1 MRRKYIRMIVLGMI
15 FALVAFSLFET
26 STSKAIGAEKKV
38 FHWKFSSH
46 SAPGNK
52 MLAPCQLWWCEQI
65 EKRSE
70 GQIKIKMYWVDELC
84 GPKEMM
90 MAVKSRLAD
99 VVGQVPGYTPGETPI
114 WNATYLPFLWA
125 SRLDQTMMI
134 YPRLARESKPFIDEM
149 NKFNC
154 IYAGAY
160 EHEGYNIIGKKPVR
174 TVNDF
179 KGLRIRAMTD
189 LGEILKQF
197 GAVPML
203 VPVTE
208 MYSALDTGI
217 VDALCHARLTFH
229 SYKVDEISKY
239 MTLDMNMGAAP
250 TFYFINKDAW
260 NELPDHLKKVVESV
274 VADLPA
280 FMWDFQRDPEKHA
293 EADRVIK
300 EKGIEVI
307 HFPKAERDKLA
318 AKAESVWEAW
328 AKRTANYA
336 NAKKAL
342 EDYVRIRDEVIAKYP
357 QGAPGIKYK

>member
-1 MRRKYIRMIVLGMI
+1 MFGII
-15 FALVAFSLFET
+15 FALVAFSSLGT
-26 STSKAIGAEKKV
+26 SLSNGAAAEKKV
-38 FHWKFSSH
+38 FYWKFSSH

-52 MLAPCQLWWCEQI
+52 MLAPCQIWWCEQI

-125 SRLDQTMMI
+125 PRLDQTMMI

-217 VDALCHARLTFH
+217 VEALCHARLTFH

-239 MTLDMNMGAAP
+239 MTVDMNMGAAP

-260 NELPDHLKKVVESV
+260 NELPDHLKKVVQSV
-274 VADLPA
+274 VDDLPA
-280 FMWDFQRDPEKHA
+280 FMWDFQRFPERHA

-300 EKGIEVI
+300 EKSIEVI
-307 HFPKAERDKLA
+307 RFPKAERDKLA
-318 AKAESVWEAW
+318 AKADSVWETW
-328 AKRTANYA
+328 AKRTANYE
-336 NAKKAL
+336 NAKTAL
-342 EDYVRIRDEVIAKYP
+342 ADYIRIRDEVIGEYP
-357 QGAPGIKYK
+357 QGALGIQYK

>member
-1 MRRKYIRMIVLGMI
+1 MRTKSVRTIILGVI
-15 FALVAFSLFET
+15 FTFVAFSSLET
-26 STSKAIGAEKKV
+26 STPKAIGAERKV

-52 MLAPCQLWWCEQI
+52 MLAPCQIWWAEQV
-65 EKRSE
+65 EKRSN
-70 GQIKIKMYWVDELC
+70 GQIKVKMYWVDELC

-114 WNATYLPFLWA
+114 WNATFLPFLWA
-125 SRLDQTMMI
+125 PRLDQTMMI

-174 TVNDF
+174 TVSDF
-179 KGLRIRAMTD
+179 KGLRIRVMTD

-217 VDALCHARLTFH
+217 VDALCHAQLTFH

-260 NELPDHLKKVVESV
+260 NELPEDLKKAIQSV
-274 VADLPA
+274 VDDLPA
-280 FMWDFQRDPEKHA
+280 FMWDFQSFPERHA
-293 EADRVIK
+293 DADRMIK

-342 EDYVRIRDEVIAKYP
+342 EDYVRIREEVIAKYP

>member
-1 MRRKYIRMIVLGMI
+1 MNRKFFKWIVSGMI
-15 FALVAFSLFET
+15 FTFVAFSSLGT
-26 STSKAIGAEKKV
+26 LIPKAIGAEKKV

-46 SAPGNK
+46 VPPGNK
-52 MLAPCQLWWCEQI
+52 LLGACQTWWSEQI

-70 GQIKIKMYWVDELC
+70 GQIKIKMYWIDELC

-99 VVGQVPGYTPGETPI
+99 VVGHTPGYTPGETPI
-114 WNATYLPFLWA
+114 WNAAYLPFLWA
-125 SRLDQTMMI
+125 PRVDQTMMI
-134 YPRLARESKPFIDEM
+134 YSRLARESKPFINEM

-154 IYAGAY
+154 IYVGAY
-160 EHEGYNIIGKKPVR
+160 EHSGYNLMGKKPVR

-179 KGLRIRAMTD
+179 KGLRVRVMSD

-217 VDALCHARLTFH
+217 VDVVCHARLSFH
-229 SYKVDEISKY
+229 QFKIDEISKY

-260 NELPDHLKKVVESV
+260 KELPDHLKKVIESV
-274 VADLPA
+274 VDDLSA
-280 FMWDFQRDPEKHA
+280 FIWDFQYEPGKFV

-307 HFPKAERDKLA
+307 HFPKAERDKLE
-318 AKAESVWEAW
+318 AKAEAVWDAW

-342 EDYVRIRDEVIAKYP
+342 EDYVRIRDEVMAKYP